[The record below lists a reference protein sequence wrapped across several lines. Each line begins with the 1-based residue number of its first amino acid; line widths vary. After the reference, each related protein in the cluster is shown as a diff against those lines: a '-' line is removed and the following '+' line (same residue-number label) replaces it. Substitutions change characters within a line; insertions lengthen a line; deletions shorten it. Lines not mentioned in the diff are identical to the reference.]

1 MWLFRCR
8 NRFLG
13 PRYPRPQASTPHR
26 TRLLLEILE
35 ERCVPS
41 NYTAAS
47 VADLI
52 ADLNAANA
60 TGGSNTI
67 TLAAQSI

>member
-1 MWLFRCR
+1 L
-8 NRFLG
+8 
-13 PRYPRPQASTPHR
+13 
-26 TRLLLEILE
+26 
-35 ERCVPS
+35 PS

-60 TGGSNTI
+60 AGGANTL
-67 TLAAQSI
+67 TLAPLTSFGNGLPEGFFEEEGIGDDL